1 MASYEP
7 EIKEVDTDVLILG
20 GGMSGVGCAV
30 EAAYWAKPLGL
41 KVTMVDKAAVERS
54 GAIAM
59 GLSAINTYLGMSGRG
74 SYHQATPEEFVNYAR
89 TDLMGILRDD
99 LVYDV
104 ARHVDGS
111 VHLFEEW
118 GLPIW
123 KNDEGKYVREGP
135 WQIMING
142 ESYKVIVAEAAK
154 NALGMENIYE
164 RVCITHLI
172 PDPND
177 ANRAAGAVGFSV
189 REDKFYV
196 FRAKAVI
203 SAMGGAVHVFRP
215 RSQGEGLGRSW
226 YAPWNAGS
234 TYALPMMLGAE
245 LTQMDVRFI
254 PARYKDGYG
263 PVGAWFLL
271 FKSKATNAFGGEY
284 MVERKPDMEKYEP
297 YGSAKPLPTC
307 LRNHAM
313 MLDIYDGKGPIYMR
327 TPEAIAALAEEV
339 PDEKERKKKLKELES
354 EAWED
359 FLDMTISQAVLWA
372 AENVEPEKVPS
383 EILPS
388 EPVFIGSHS
397 GSAGLWCCGPAD
409 LMPDDYKDNF
419 PAHYNRMTTVLGC
432 FSCGDGPGASSHKF
446 SSGSFTEG
454 RLAAKAACRFV
465 SEQCKD
471 YKPEIS
477 EDTMLKYREE
487 VFKPMKVFEE
497 NKGQT
502 TDPHINPNYIR
513 PHMFMFR
520 LQKIMDEYA
529 GGWASSYTTNNPMLE
544 TGLKKLQMLRE
555 DAEKLAAED
564 LHELQRA
571 WENVH
576 RMWFSIAHA
585 QALLAKKETRYPG
598 YYYKADFPDLEDEK
612 FTNVKY
618 NPQTDEWEVIERPLV
633 KLVE

>member
-1 MASYEP
+1 MAYEP
-7 EIKEVDTDVLILG
+7 EIEEVDTDVLILG
-20 GGMSGVGCAV
+20 GGMSGCGAAV
-30 EAAYWAKPLGL
+30 EASYWAKPLGL
-41 KVTMVDKAAVERS
+41 KVTLVEKAAIERS
-54 GAIAM
+54 GAVAM
-59 GLSAINTYLGMSGRG
+59 GLSAINCYMGMSGRP
-74 SYHQATPEEFVNYAR
+74 SYHSATPEEYVNYAR

-104 ARHVDGS
+104 ARHVDGT

-123 KNDEGKYVREGP
+123 KNEEGKYVREGP

-142 ESYKVIVAEAAK
+142 ESYKVIVSEAAK

-177 ANRAAGAVGFSV
+177 PNRVAGAVGFSV

-196 FRAKAVI
+196 FKAKAVI
-203 SAMGGAVHVFRP
+203 CAMGGAVHVFRP

-234 TYALPMMLGAE
+234 TYALPMQLGAE
-245 LTQMDVRFI
+245 MTQMDVRFI

-271 FKSKATNAFGGEY
+271 FKSKATNAFGGDY
-284 MVERKPDMEKYEP
+284 MAERPKEMQKYEP
-297 YGSAKPLPTC
+297 YASAQPLPTC

-313 MLDIYDGKGPIYMR
+313 MLDMYEGKGPIYMR
-327 TPEAIAALAEEV
+327 TPEAIERLAEEA
-339 PDEKERKKKLKELES
+339 PDEKAKKKKLKELES

-388 EPVFIGSHS
+388 EPVFISSHS
-397 GSAGLWCCGPAD
+397 GSAGLWCCGPED

-419 PAHYNRMTTVLGC
+419 PAQYNRMTTVLGC
-432 FSCGDGPGASSHKF
+432 FAAGDGPGASSHKF

-454 RLAAKAACRFV
+454 RIAAKAACRFV
-465 SEQCKD
+465 NEQCKD
-471 YKPEIS
+471 YNPDIS
-477 EDTMLKYREE
+477 EDTMSKYRDE
-487 VFKPMKVFEE
+487 VYKPIKTFEE

-502 TDPHINPNYIR
+502 TDPEVNLNYIR
-513 PHMFMFR
+513 PKMFMLR
-520 LQKIMDEYA
+520 LMKIMDEYA
-529 GGWASSYTTNNPMLE
+529 GGWANAYTTNNPMLE
-544 TGLKKLQMLRE
+544 TGLEKLRMLKE
-555 DAEKLAAED
+555 DSEKLAAAN

-571 WENVH
+571 WENIH
-576 RMWFSIAHA
+576 RLWFAEAHVR
-585 QALLAKKETRYPG
+585 ALLAKKETRYPG
-598 YYYKADFPDLEDEK
+598 YYYKADFPDLEEEK
-612 FTNVKY
+612 FTNLKY
-618 NPQTDEWEVIERPLV
+618 NPDSGEWETIERPLV